1 MEGFLVEVG
10 EEAEKLIETVPAH
23 VEHTL
28 QGIARLHATHE
39 AGATPLQR
47 MLERVTKAAGRPRFV
62 AL

>member
-28 QGIARLHATHE
+28 QGIDRLHATHE
-39 AGATPLQR
+39 AGATAMTEGLG
-47 MLERVTKAAGRPRFV
+47 GR
-62 AL
+62 